1 MEDDFRARDRDV
13 GAEVIGPGHVLDVL
27 PVRSSREDD
36 GAITVRE
43 LAYSEGL
50 YPVAGGGLNGVNDSL
65 V

>member
-13 GAEVIGPGHVLDVL
+13 GAEVIGPGHVLNVL

-36 GAITVRE
+36 GVITARE
-43 LAYSEGL
+43 LTYGESL
-50 YPVAGGGLNGVNDSL
+50 YPVADGGLNGVNDNL